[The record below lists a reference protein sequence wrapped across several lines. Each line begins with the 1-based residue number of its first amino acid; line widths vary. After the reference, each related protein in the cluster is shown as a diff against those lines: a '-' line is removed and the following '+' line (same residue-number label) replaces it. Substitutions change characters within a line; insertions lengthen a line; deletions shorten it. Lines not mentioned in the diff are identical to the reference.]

1 MKFKKQLFVLPSFLL
16 AISAQAAD
24 WPTWG
29 GSSDRNMVAEASGI
43 PTEVES
49 GDYLPKSEE
58 INMETT
64 KGVKWVA
71 KLGSQTY
78 GTPVVSGGKV
88 FVGTNNESPRNDGQK
103 GDRGVLMCFDEA
115 TGKFLWQ
122 LLIPKLGAGKV
133 SDWEFVGL
141 CSSPAIEGDRG
152 WIVTNR
158 GEVLCFDVEGQAN
171 GNDGE
176 FQDEANFFSTTG
188 TPVEVGAMDA
198 DILWVVDAREDL
210 GVFPHNVS
218 SCSPLIY
225 GDKLYAATSNGVDWS
240 HKNIPAPFSPAL
252 IVLDK
257 NTGELLGE
265 EVSGVSE
272 RVLHASWST
281 PAIDIVNGKPMVVWG
296 GGDGWCYGYEVDP
309 VMHEDGFPAMKEIF
323 RYDANPPE
331 YRMKD
336 GEPVKYS
343 NYEGPSEIIATT
355 IIHDNKAYVV
365 IGQDPEHGDGVG
377 RISCIDLSKT
387 GDISGKALWTN
398 TTIGRS
404 ISTAS
409 IVDGLMYQAEY
420 DGDIHCIDAN
430 TGEEYWVHETNSRI
444 WSSTL
449 VADGKVF
456 IGNEDGELVVL
467 KAGREK
473 VEIALADFYTPIYCS
488 PIVAND
494 TLYVTT
500 QTHLYAI
507 GK

>member
-1 MKFKKQLFVLPSFLL
+1 MNLKKSFLVSPL
-16 AISAQAAD
+16 LIIALSAQAAD

-29 GSSDRNMVAEASGI
+29 GTADRNMVGEANGI
-43 PTEVES
+43 PTEIES
-49 GDYLPKSEE
+49 GDYLPKTEN

-78 GTPVVSGGKV
+78 GTPVVAGGKV
-88 FVGTNNESPRNDGQK
+88 FVGTNNESPRNEGQQ

-176 FQDEANFFSTTG
+176 FKDEAIFFSTDG
-188 TPVEVGAMDA
+188 TPVEVGAGDA
-198 DILWVVDAREDL
+198 DILWVVDAREEL

-225 GDKLYAATSNGVDWS
+225 GDKIYAATSNGVDWS
-240 HKNIPAPFSPAL
+240 HKNIPAPFAPAL
-252 IVLDK
+252 VVMDK
-257 NTGELLGE
+257 NTGKLLGE

-281 PAIDIVNGKPMVVWG
+281 PAIGDVNGKPTIVWG
-296 GGDGWCYGYEVDP
+296 GGDGWAYGFDIEP
-309 VMHEDGFPAMKEIF
+309 VMHEDGSHVFKELF
-323 RYDANPPE
+323 RYDANLPE
-331 YRMKD
+331 YRVKD
-336 GEPVKYS
+336 GEPVKYAT
-343 NYEGPSEIIATT
+343 YEGASEIIATT
-355 IIHDNKAYVV
+355 IVHNNKAYMVT
-365 IGQDPEHGDGVG
+365 GQDPEHGDGVG
-377 RISCIDLSKT
+377 RISCIDPSME
-387 GDISGKALWTN
+387 GDISGKAIWTY
-398 TTIGRS
+398 TGIGRS

-420 DGDIHCIDAN
+420 DGDIHCLDAE
-430 TGEEYWVHETNSRI
+430 TGEHLWVHETNSRI

-456 IGNEDGELVVL
+456 IGNEDGELVIL

-473 VEIALADFYTPIYCS
+473 EEIALADFYTPIYCS

-494 TLYVTT
+494 TVFVTT
-500 QTHLYAI
+500 QTHMYAI